1 MGRLPEEGFQK
12 LFQTLRAT
20 DRAAKA
26 LWMAALLAVFF
37 AADRCAWAQVAEA
50 AVGGEQQFAVG
61 SEYSA
66 MHIDYGKRWL
76 AGPGI
81 YVDANLNVHLG
92 LEGEARWLN
101 TNEDAGTHTRTYLGG
116 ARYTFN
122 SPHGRLRPYAKF
134 MAGVGEF
141 YFPYQYAK
149 GSYLVL
155 EPGGGLDFRLSHR
168 IRVRLIDVE
177 YQRWPFF
184 SFGSMS
190 AYGASAGIRYAF
202 R

>member
-1 MGRLPEEGFQK
+1 MPGLYGRLFNAR
-12 LFQTLRAT
+12 LCLRLISIAT
-20 DRAAKA
+20 F
-26 LWMAALLAVFF
+26 WVLACTGQVQ
-37 AADRCAWAQVAEA
+37 AQVAEA
-50 AVGGEQQFAVG
+50 AIGGEQQFAVG
-61 SEYSA
+61 GMVSA

-76 AGPGI
+76 AGSGI

-92 LEGEARWLN
+92 LEGEARLLN
-101 TNEDAGTHTRTYLGG
+101 AHEEADTHATTYLGG

-122 SPHGRLRPYAKF
+122 SPHGRLRPYAKAL
-134 MAGVGEF
+134 AGVGEF
-141 YFPYQYAK
+141 AFPYRYAK

-155 EPGGGLDFRLSHR
+155 EGGGGLDFRLSHR

-184 SFGSMS
+184 TFGPMT
-190 AYGASAGIRYAF
+190 AYGASAGVRYAF

>member
-1 MGRLPEEGFQK
+1 VDGLPGLCGRRFNTRLC
-12 LFQTLRAT
+12 LRLISHATLCV
-20 DRAAKA
+20 
-26 LWMAALLAVFF
+26 LAWTGH
-37 AADRCAWAQVAEA
+37 ARAQVAEA

-61 SEYSA
+61 GLVSA

-76 AGPGI
+76 GGSGI

-92 LEGEARWLN
+92 LEGEARRLN
-101 TNEDAGTHTRTYLGG
+101 EHEEAGTHAATYLGG

-122 SPHGRLRPYAKF
+122 SPHGRLRPYAKAL
-134 MAGVGEF
+134 AGVGEF
-141 YFPYQYAK
+141 YFPYGYAK
-149 GSYLVL
+149 GSYLVVS
-155 EPGGGLDFRLSHR
+155 GGGGFDLRLSRH

-184 SFGSMS
+184 TYGSMS
-190 AYGASAGIRYAF
+190 AYGASAGVRYAF